1 MLTRALTG
9 FPGLSFLLAQGV
21 PLGQKF
27 KKKKKKS
34 SETQRVTG
42 SDLLDINSAK
52 MVSFRLKSKIK
63 NLEFNT

>member
-21 PLGQKF
+21 PLGQKL
-27 KKKKKKS
+27 KKKKKRV
-34 SETQRVTG
+34 QRHRESQV
-42 SDLLDINSAK
+42 LMDINSAK

>member
-21 PLGQKF
+21 PLGQKL

-34 SETQRVTG
+34 SEAQRVTG
-42 SDLLDINSAK
+42 TYGYKQCQNGVIQA
-52 MVSFRLKSKIK
+52 KIK
-63 NLEFNT
+63 D

>member
-27 KKKKKKS
+27 KKKKKS

-52 MVSFRLKSKIK
+52 MLSFRLKSKIK